1 MIITIVMINIA
12 NDNTNYELFLPI
24 TTDMKYHYIYI
35 YHYYLVIWSP
45 LTNHSYHDIYLY
57 QFI

>member
-24 TTDMKYHYIYI
+24 TTDMKYHYIY
-35 YHYYLVIWSP
+35 HYYLVIWSP